1 MRNLVCHCR
10 CYTGSRSRIW
20 CTCLQDRVTAEP
32 THGQCGVVLDSLYP
46 TGHPGVPEDR
56 VMGHWDVR
64 TWECLG
70 TEVQGHRG
78 VWGQGSGTQE
88 YRDTGNKPRCW
99 AINAGA
105 SSPWSP
111 YFHST
116 HRFFSSF
123 QPSVDGFPLPTPA
136 VPGEKPP
143 SGFGTPRLGF
153 SQGGAGKAPK
163 PKDLVGRGNR

>member
-1 MRNLVCHCR
+1 MP
-10 CYTGSRSRIW
+10 G
-20 CTCLQDRVTAEP
+20 DRGAGTQ
-32 THGQCGVVLDSLYP
+32 G
-46 TGHPGVPEDR
+46 
-56 VMGHWDVR
+56 
-64 TWECLG
+64 CLG
-70 TEVQGHRG
+70 TEVQRDRG

-163 PKDLVGRGNR
+163 PKDLVGRGNRREAHVAPKDQQHVSPHAQDPSQILRRRGSCRNLSPEQCLWV